1 MGKADELAGTP
12 LTAEQSVGHNI
23 FVLSNIVAGGYY
35 ERAERPFGLS
45 LAQWTVLRTVLIS
58 PESSQADVAAACGL
72 NVMNVSRAVAALR
85 AKGLV
90 EATDDPRNQ
99 RRKMLTATPI
109 GEAIGGDLAE
119 RERLLYDHVF
129 DGLPADEVERVDAA
143 INQVISRLAEH
154 PPPEPPAPSRDWR
167 AVLAGTQASPSS
179 TKRTHQTSGA
189 QT

>member
-1 MGKADELAGTP
+1 MGTASELGGAPIT
-12 LTAEQSVGHNI
+12 TEQSVGHNI
-23 FVLSNIVAGGYY
+23 FVLGNIVAGGYY

-72 NVMNVSRAVAALR
+72 NVMNVSRAVGGLR

-99 RRKMLTATPI
+99 RRKMLTATALGESI
-109 GEAIGGDLAE
+109 GSDLAE

-129 DGLPADEVERVDAA
+129 AGLSAKEIERVDVA
-143 INQVISRLAEH
+143 ICQVMTRLAEH

-167 AVLAGTQASPSS
+167 AVLDHEQSGT
-179 TKRTHQTSGA
+179 KV
-189 QT
+189 